1 MNFKDYHQLMRDK
14 QLRSNPMAE
23 EHLAAAMVCQSNINQ
38 FKKNGDDQ
46 FFIREWEQKKDRYI
60 LKAIEESW
68 GADDMDYPQ
77 DWDANCKEIRRNLY
91 EARATQ
97 EIHFDREES
106 YLTLV
111 NQIKRG

>member
-1 MNFKDYHQLMRDK
+1 MNFKDYHQLMSDK

-46 FFIREWEQKKDRYI
+46 FFIAEMERKKDRYI
-60 LKAIEESW
+60 QKAIEESW
-68 GADDMDYPQ
+68 GADEMDYPH
-77 DWDANCKEIRRNLY
+77 DWDANCKEIRMNLY
-91 EARATQ
+91 ESRITQ
-97 EIHFDREES
+97 EVHYDRELS
-106 YLTLV
+106 FLTMV